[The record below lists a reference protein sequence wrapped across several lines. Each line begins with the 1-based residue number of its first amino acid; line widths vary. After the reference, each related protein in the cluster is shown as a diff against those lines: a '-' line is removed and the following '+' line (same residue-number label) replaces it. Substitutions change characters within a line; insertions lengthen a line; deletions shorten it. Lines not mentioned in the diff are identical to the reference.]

1 MKLNRYLS
9 TVGTAAVLLTGMGS
23 APAQAQDYGF
33 GCINPG
39 GAAIYTVCEMGI
51 HLGGGE
57 SVEVDLHESGGYPV
71 HVCVEP
77 AGGGW
82 DLGCAWMVP
91 GSRAK
96 VATNTTGYT
105 RSVQL
110 IVDTNALVD
119 VRVAGV
125 YRKVA

>member
-1 MKLNRYLS
+1 M
-9 TVGTAAVLLTGMGS
+9 TAAAAAAALLTTMSS
-23 APAQAQDYGF
+23 APAHADYGF
-33 GCINPG
+33 GCINPA
-39 GAAIYTVCEMGI
+39 GAAIYTVCAMGI

-57 SVEVDLHESGGYPV
+57 TLEVDLHESGGYPV

-82 DLGCAWMVP
+82 DLGCKWMGP
-91 GSRAK
+91 GDRVR

-105 RSVQL
+105 QSVQL
-110 IVDTNALVD
+110 IVDTNAFVD

-125 YRKVA
+125 YREVA